1 MSRSDPGYRIE
12 LWKAVIAAA
21 GTLLVG
27 VIGIVLKTND
37 FNRLKEDVGGVS
49 GVSGRWHITGR
60 IAATAARRPFTI
72 YLVPGNKLMTTTD
85 DSGFFSIDDVPAG
98 SYQVL
103 IRDDARTAMSSVIE
117 PGHLKG
123 QLDLNDA
130 RAQWEV
136 AEAGKNATARRDEP
150 VVLVEASAASAAGS
164 GPASR

>member
-1 MSRSDPGYRIE
+1 MGRADPRYRVE

-27 VIGIVLKTND
+27 VIGFILKNND
-37 FNRLKEDVGGVS
+37 FNRLKQDVGGVS

-60 IAATAARRPFTI
+60 IAATPARRPFTI
-72 YLVPGNKLMTTTD
+72 YLVPGNRLMTTTD

-103 IRDDARTAMSSVIE
+103 IRDEARTAMSSVIE

-136 AEAGKNATARRDEP
+136 AETGKNAAARRDDRAVP
-150 VVLVEASAASAAGS
+150 AQASAASAARYGL
-164 GPASR
+164 ASR